1 MYATEG
7 YEQSVRNMAQT
18 SLTTDN
24 VFSDDGGV
32 RQLATV
38 SGDVASGLSVKLTV
52 PV

>member
-1 MYATEG
+1 MYATAG

-38 SGDVASGLSVKLTV
+38 SGDAATGISVQLTV